1 MFWCSVSGA
10 ACAKTI
16 QADTHEDHVPWNQLT
31 WHQWHCCRHR
41 IEGLEGT
48 EALGR
53 QRHAVAWCDIMWHLV
68 TSLISQP
75 RFPEYDRA
83 AWAKGDSRTAARDV
97 SLDKHVSQDL
107 ESLAP
112 EVVELISRLT
122 MSLNTVN
129 NLMLNQLD
137 TGDSNF
143 DVACRWLKENE
154 ASWSSWLPERGKC
167 FSQFGMYSD
176 ACHIF
181 FSRNGLGRL
190 GCCGM
195 IYRTYL

>member
-1 MFWCSVSGA
+1 M
-10 ACAKTI
+10 
-16 QADTHEDHVPWNQLT
+16 
-31 WHQWHCCRHR
+31 
-41 IEGLEGT
+41 
-48 EALGR
+48 
-53 QRHAVAWCDIMWHLV
+53 
-68 TSLISQP
+68 
-75 RFPEYDRA
+75 
-83 AWAKGDSRTAARDV
+83 
-97 SLDKHVSQDL
+97 SLDKHVSRDL

-154 ASWSSWLPERGKC
+154 AFWFSWLPERGKC

-176 ACHIF
+176 ACHIV
-181 FSRNGLGRL
+181 FSNGLGRLGRL
-190 GCCGM
+190 GCCG
-195 IYRTYL
+195 IYSTVPEVCFLIDLNQVLYDLYILY

>member
-1 MFWCSVSGA
+1 M
-10 ACAKTI
+10 
-16 QADTHEDHVPWNQLT
+16 
-31 WHQWHCCRHR
+31 
-41 IEGLEGT
+41 
-48 EALGR
+48 
-53 QRHAVAWCDIMWHLV
+53 

-190 GCCGM
+190 GCSGM